1 MISLSSLRTAEQSTC
16 SAGLYALNHNSPLKS
31 YQPHAIPPSVI
42 ANLLKQVQKRVGP
55 EPEARLMLFLQRI
68 RHHVLVY
75 RWWFFAQDI
84 LVGASMIQDDGFELI
99 SGIEAWV
106 KGGPHRTG
114 KSIYGVF
121 ISTVEDHAQQV
132 EMVVHFQGP
141 VVEILL
147 GCWAFQ
153 IEASIL
159 RNGLYTV
166 RQAISSSQSLSG
178 SRVPAART
186 VLLRNQAFEFFDPVL
201 WGYCIAHQRKG
212 DNLVMIVSISRIR
225 HSLSNE
231 NIMFFCSYTFKE
243 V

>member
-1 MISLSSLRTAEQSTC
+1 MISLSSLRTAELSTQRYVGHLQC
-16 SAGLYALNHNSPLKS
+16 CNAGLDALDHNSPLKS

-84 LVGASMIQDDGFELI
+84 LVGASMIQDDGFQLI

-132 EMVVHFQGP
+132 EMVVHFQWP

-166 RQAISSSQSLSG
+166 RQATSYRQPLS
-178 SRVPAART
+178 RE
-186 VLLRNQAFEFFDPVL
+186 LRNQAFEFFDPVL

-231 NIMFFCSYTFKE
+231 NMMFFYSYTFKE

>member
-1 MISLSSLRTAEQSTC
+1 MISLSSLRTVELCTC
-16 SAGLYALNHNSPLKS
+16 SAGLDALNHNSLLKS

-42 ANLLKQVQKRVGP
+42 ANLLKQSLQGSHYVCVQKRVGP
-55 EPEARLMLFLQRI
+55 EPEAKLMLFLQRI

-132 EMVVHFQGP
+132 EMVVHFQWP
-141 VVEILL
+141 VVEVLL
-147 GCWAFQ
+147 RCWAFQ

-178 SRVPAART
+178 E
-186 VLLRNQAFEFFDPVL
+186 LRNQAFEFFDPVL